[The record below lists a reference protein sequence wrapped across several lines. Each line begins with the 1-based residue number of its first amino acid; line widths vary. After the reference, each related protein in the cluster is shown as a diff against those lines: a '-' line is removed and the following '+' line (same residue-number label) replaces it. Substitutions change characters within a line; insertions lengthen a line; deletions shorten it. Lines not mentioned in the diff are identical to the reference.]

1 MKYLAKWKTEKYSSV
16 SLLDRNF
23 FTEDNG
29 YSTED
34 CKRITLLRVND
45 IIDLS
50 DGISQFHTIERVL

>member
-29 YSTED
+29 YSKDD

-45 IIDLS
+45 VIALS
-50 DGISQFHTIERVL
+50 DGISQLHTIERVL